1 MDEVNFIK
9 YPYIM
14 KTFSMLGGVPVW
26 HNNLQG
32 KELSEM
38 YGYIEVFVIFP
49 RKINRPFLPYKNHN
63 NTLLFPTGKWVGVY
77 YSEELKFAQ
86 TLGYRIVPLRGYLF
100 EEKSSP
106 FDGFVSS
113 LFAKRLEA
121 KKAGD
126 EAMSFTYKILM
137 NTLYGRL
144 GINPESTNTEV
155 CDRARYDYL
164 VQHSNLILG
173 DKLSEHYYIVSYKI
187 NTEDDHKWNPPRI
200 SAVHIA
206 AAVTACSRMH
216 MYKYISRPDCYYT
229 DTDSAVLGSPLPEDE
244 ISSTELGKLKIEH
257 FVKQGIFLA
266 PKTYSLKTEES
277 GEVVK
282 HKGPAKNL
290 VDVKWFESQ
299 LQDLSRT
306 EDLIVKSHFR
316 IDWHTLN
323 IGEMDTHVR
332 LGVNI
337 GSKRV
342 PIYDTNNVWVDT
354 KPKEVLDFG
363 GQDLTITKLEMKI
376 MQEQLATKD
385 KELKELATKDLN
397 VKPEYDSL
405 EWKYASLYNFAKR
418 KVSDNSEMDK
428 MRSEIA
434 RKEAEIVR
442 KEAEIDRKEAEL
454 ARTKEEMA
462 KKEEEMAKLRSE
474 IAKKEQDS
482 IAAKLYTSPTKQSRE
497 EKKKAKKEEK
507 MRRKSL
513 LGKKKDPPNTKKDPP
528 LGKKPPPKKDPP

>member
-1 MDEVNFIK
+1 
-9 YPYIM
+9 
-14 KTFSMLGGVPVW
+14 
-26 HNNLQG
+26 
-32 KELSEM
+32 
-38 YGYIEVFVIFP
+38 
-49 RKINRPFLPYKNHN
+49 
-63 NTLLFPTGKWVGVY
+63 
-77 YSEELKFAQ
+77 
-86 TLGYRIVPLRGYLF
+86 
-100 EEKSSP
+100 
-106 FDGFVSS
+106 
-113 LFAKRLEA
+113 
-121 KKAGD
+121 
-126 EAMSFTYKILM
+126 
-137 NTLYGRL
+137 
-144 GINPESTNTEV
+144 
-155 CDRARYDYL
+155 
-164 VQHSNLILG
+164 
-173 DKLSEHYYIVSYKI
+173 
-187 NTEDDHKWNPPRI
+187 
-200 SAVHIA
+200 
-206 AAVTACSRMH
+206 
-216 MYKYISRPDCYYT
+216 
-229 DTDSAVLGSPLPEDE
+229 
-244 ISSTELGKLKIEH
+244 
-257 FVKQGIFLA
+257 
-266 PKTYSLKTEES
+266 
-277 GEVVK
+277 
-282 HKGPAKNL
+282 
-290 VDVKWFESQ
+290 
-299 LQDLSRT
+299 
-306 EDLIVKSHFR
+306 
-316 IDWHTLN
+316 
-323 IGEMDTHVR
+323 MDTHVR

-497 EKKKAKKEEK
+497 EEKKKAKKEEK

-528 LGKKPPPKKDPP
+528 